1 MVFAYAGDIT
11 SKTSWCISLRFHVH
25 MKVRPML
32 NVAVHISRV
41 AVVVILAVQVE
52 STLGQQSPDAS
63 CCMQPY
69 QTLAPL
75 AVATPRRVPGWEP
88 EAGQPS
94 RQPFEQ
100 RLDPQGNIAAS
111 RQVGHRGQI
120 GHSDRRE
127 RDGAPS
133 GNLVPRNRDR
143 GHLTSVPVGDSVGR
157 AATLRAPVWRQDLLK
172 GAALARQSGR
182 PLLIQVTANWCGYCR
197 KMKAEVFSQPELQR
211 NLVRGFVT
219 VELDADKNRD
229 LIKRLG
235 IRSLP
240 TTIILAP
247 DMQIVDRLEGFQS
260 AQQLQVKLNRF
271 LTTAK
276 FQQGIEI
283 ASREE

>member
-1 MVFAYAGDIT
+1 
-11 SKTSWCISLRFHVH
+11 
-25 MKVRPML
+25 ML

-63 CCMQPY
+63 CYMQPY
-69 QTLAPL
+69 QTLVPL
-75 AVATPRRVPGWEP
+75 AVATPRRVSGWEP

-94 RQPFEQ
+94 RQ
-100 RLDPQGNIAAS
+100 
-111 RQVGHRGQI
+111 VGHRGQVE
-120 GHSDRRE
+120 HSDRRE